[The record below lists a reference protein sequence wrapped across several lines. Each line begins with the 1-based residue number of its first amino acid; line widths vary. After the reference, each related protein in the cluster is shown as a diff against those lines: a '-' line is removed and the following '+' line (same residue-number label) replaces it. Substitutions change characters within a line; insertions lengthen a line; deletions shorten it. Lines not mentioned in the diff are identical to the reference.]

1 MFFDLTYVVTYFFGM
16 FYIKNFMTSFLGE
29 PKTTKP
35 IYYLS
40 HLLYP
45 IIICVFYFTIN
56 IPVLNLVG
64 NLVAII
70 GISMNYNTT
79 VLKRML
85 FSVFLYIFMLLTEV
99 AVAFST
105 GYLGVSIFEKGTY
118 SESFGLIAIAMILY
132 LISLVCLKIKKTKKE
147 GTVKLEEWIA
157 VLLIPLFSLWLI
169 IVLIESE
176 NMDKLR
182 GVASIAV
189 IFAINVIV
197 FYLYEDLQ
205 ISYKDRLTAVMFE
218 KEKDFYF
225 NQCRYMEASAESARR
240 FRHDTRNHLFTIAEI
255 IKKGNAEQA
264 ENYIYSIVDEKLYS
278 DITFSDTGNIA
289 IDSVINFK
297 LNEARNNGIRIQSDI
312 SVPNNL
318 LLNATDITT
327 VVGNLID
334 NAIEA
339 SCILEEFKRELL
351 VSIFYEK
358 GRLFIEIKNTF
369 NGDLI
374 EKEGRLVTKKTDKCN
389 HGYGLK
395 NVEKAI
401 EKYDGFVDW
410 SCSDGW
416 FTVTAMMYVKAKVT
430 L

>member
-1 MFFDLTYVVTYFFGM
+1 MFFDLTYIVTYFFGM

-29 PKTTKP
+29 PKTPKP

-40 HLLYP
+40 HLIYP
-45 IIICVFYFTIN
+45 IIVCSLYFTIN
-56 IPVLNLVG
+56 IPVLNLIG
-64 NLVAII
+64 NLAAII
-70 GISMNYNTT
+70 TISLNYNTT
-79 VLKRML
+79 LLKRVL
-85 FSVFLYIFMLLTEV
+85 FSVFLYIFMLLTDV

-118 SESFGLIAIAMILY
+118 SESFGLIAIAMVLY
-132 LISLVCLKIKKTKKE
+132 LISLICLKLQKQKKD
-147 GTVKLEEWIA
+147 GTVKIEEWIA
-157 VLLIPLFSLWLI
+157 IFLIPLFSLWLI
-169 IVLIESE
+169 IVLVESE

-182 GVASIAV
+182 GVVSVAV

-205 ISYKDRLTAVMFE
+205 VSYKDRLTAVMFE
-218 KEKDFYF
+218 KEKNFYY

-255 IKKGNAEQA
+255 IKRGNAEQA

-278 DITFSDTGNIA
+278 DTTFSDTGNIA
-289 IDSVINFK
+289 IDSVINYK
-297 LNEARNNGIRIQSDI
+297 LNEAINKDIRIHADI

-318 LLNATDITT
+318 LLDATDITT

-339 SCILEEFKRELL
+339 SCVLEKSERELF

-374 EKEGRLVTKKTDKCN
+374 EKEGRPVTNKIDRYN

-395 NVEKAI
+395 NVERAM
-401 EKYDGFVDW
+401 EKYDGYVDW
-410 SCSDGW
+410 SQADGW
-416 FTVTAMMYVKAKVT
+416 FTVTVMMYVKAKVAV
-430 L
+430 

>member
-1 MFFDLTYVVTYFFGM
+1 MFFNLTYIITYFFGM
-16 FYIKNFMTSFLGE
+16 FYIKNFMTSFLGK
-29 PKTTKP
+29 PKTPKS
-35 IYYLS
+35 IFYLS
-40 HLLYP
+40 HLIYP
-45 IIICVFYFTIN
+45 ITVCTLYFTIN
-56 IPVLNLVG
+56 IPVLNLIG

-70 GISMNYNTT
+70 TISLNYNTT
-79 VLKRML
+79 LLKRVL
-85 FSVFLYIFMLLTEV
+85 FSVFLYIFMLLTDV

-118 SESFGLIAIAMILY
+118 SESFGLIAIAMVLY
-132 LISLVCLKIKKTKKE
+132 LISLICLKIKKQRKD
-147 GTVKLEEWIA
+147 GTVKIEEWIA

-169 IVLIESE
+169 IVLVESE

-182 GVASIAV
+182 GVVSVAV

-218 KEKDFYF
+218 KEKNFYY

-255 IKKGNAEQA
+255 IKRGNAEQA

-278 DITFSDTGNIA
+278 DTTFSDTGNIA
-289 IDSVINFK
+289 IDSVINYK
-297 LNEARNNGIRIQSDI
+297 LNEAINKDIRIHADI

-318 LLNATDITT
+318 LLDATDITT

-339 SCILEEFKRELL
+339 SCVLEKSERELF

-374 EKEGRLVTKKTDKCN
+374 EKEGRPVTNKIDRYN

-395 NVEKAI
+395 NVERAM
-401 EKYDGFVDW
+401 EKYDGYVDW
-410 SCSDGW
+410 SHADGW
-416 FTVTAMMYVKAKVT
+416 FTVTVMMYVKAKVAV
-430 L
+430 